1 LRTVGYEQNII
12 DTVLADLE
20 RTGLVDDAEF
30 ARMWV
35 AERTAVGTGRHRLQW
50 ELRQKGLREDL
61 ICQAVAETV
70 DDGRELEQAF
80 ALAQRRLRGQLAEG
94 PALLRLRR
102 FLLGRGYGF
111 EVVEQVMRRLAS
123 QENLSDAP

>member
-1 LRTVGYEQNII
+1 LLTRRARAAAELRQRLRTVGYEQNII

-50 ELRQKGLREDL
+50 ELR
-61 ICQAVAETV
+61 
-70 DDGRELEQAF
+70 
-80 ALAQRRLRGQLAEG
+80 
-94 PALLRLRR
+94 
-102 FLLGRGYGF
+102 
-111 EVVEQVMRRLAS
+111 
-123 QENLSDAP
+123 